1 MVPHPLYFARA
12 LVNIAT
18 MEIERD
24 GVHFRILER
33 LCGMPRAVRGISGVM
48 LERHFN
54 ASWAVDELAAARL
67 IQARGWANGPGAVW
81 IPTEA
86 GEAVY
91 RRLTGNGVAIAE
103 SAPQPEP
110 AAPIKSAARRGH
122 RPRRSPARR

>member
-1 MVPHPLYFARA
+1 
-12 LVNIAT
+12 

-33 LCGMPRAVRGISGVM
+33 LCGMPRAVRGISGAM

-67 IQARGWANGPGAVW
+67 IHARGWANGPGAIW

-91 RRLTGNGVAIAE
+91 RRLTGNGVAASE
-103 SAPQPEP
+103 GAARPEP
-110 AAPIKSAARRGH
+110 APIKNAARPAR
-122 RPRRSPARR
+122 RPPRSPARR

>member
-1 MVPHPLYFARA
+1 
-12 LVNIAT
+12 

-33 LCGMPRAVRGISGVM
+33 LCGMPRAVRGISGAM

-67 IQARGWANGPGAVW
+67 IQARGWANGPGAIW

-91 RRLTGNGVAIAE
+91 RRMTANGGVGSETEA
-103 SAPQPEP
+103 QPEP
-110 AAPIKSAARRGH
+110 AAPIRSAARPGR

>member
-1 MVPHPLYFARA
+1 
-12 LVNIAT
+12 

-33 LCGMPRAVRGISGVM
+33 LCSMPRAVRGISGAM

-81 IPTEA
+81 IPTED

-91 RRLTGNGVAIAE
+91 RRLAGNNGAGSGTGA
-103 SAPQPEP
+103 QPEP
-110 AAPIKSAARRGH
+110 APPVKSAARPGH